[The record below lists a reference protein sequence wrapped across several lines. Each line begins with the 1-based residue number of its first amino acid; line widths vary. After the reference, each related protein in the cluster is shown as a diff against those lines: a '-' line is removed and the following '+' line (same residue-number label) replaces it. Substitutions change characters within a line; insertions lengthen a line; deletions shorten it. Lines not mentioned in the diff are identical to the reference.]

1 MRSEFALDPQKSRG
15 IISCTTALM
24 NATNCTWSSV
34 LAHNER
40 NATHLMSTAHVFCEP
55 RFRLD
60 SFCSFFGTVGN
71 DERRMTDV
79 DGELSSRCLSLG
91 LSHRFLE
98 IILGSQWMRE
108 RRGTHHHC

>member
-1 MRSEFALDPQKSRG
+1 M
-15 IISCTTALM
+15 I
-24 NATNCTWSSV
+24 
-34 LAHNER
+34 
-40 NATHLMSTAHVFCEP
+40 TAHVLCEP

-60 SFCSFFGTVGN
+60 SFCSFVGTVRD

-79 DGELSSRCLSLG
+79 NGELSSRYLSLG

-98 IILGSQWMRE
+98 KTLGSRWMRE